1 MNKPQSHRVRGWEH
15 MRTEADGSGF
25 GQPGEQAAKEQPAV
39 FTAKSGWDTQKLE
52 LNSFLDACG
61 ERTRHNDHRL
71 Q

>member
-1 MNKPQSHRVRGWEH
+1 